1 MNNDLGIEKYADRF
15 ETSKQQQDLPAEPS
29 KLIISSLKLNLEKE
43 KFEYG
48 KILYESS
55 KSPSMIYKSTGSRI
69 IPPHYTK
76 YDIQCLIIFNVV
88 TTLPCQH

>member
-55 KSPSMIYKSTGSRI
+55 
-69 IPPHYTK
+69 
-76 YDIQCLIIFNVV
+76 
-88 TTLPCQH
+88 